1 MPWSWRRKVE
11 SNRAGRA
18 ARPALRAEQLE
29 TRDTPAGLLAA
40 SVNPG
45 NPSVIAVYDATTQE
59 QAFSINAFASFTGG
73 VNVAVGDL
81 DGDGADEIIAG
92 AGSGGAPTVNIFSA
106 KGVLLKTLTV
116 GDEATRAGVSVA
128 TADFDGD
135 GKSDILV
142 GTMQN
147 GQPLVEVLRFSDGSV
162 IRSFTPFAGA
172 QAVSVAAGDVNG
184 DGAPDVIAGAGT
196 GGGPEVIAF
205 DGKTGAVLLHQF
217 AFEDTFHGG
226 VVLSSADLNGDGKAD
241 VIVGAGVTGGP
252 RIVVFSGSNGTVL
265 QNFFASDEAARNG
278 VRATAYKGGSGST
291 ELVTVAGSG
300 PLQAFDGS
308 TLAAV
313 TPPSTSGLP
322 YGPIALS
329 TSTGGTSGGTT
340 TGGTPTG
347 GTPTGGTS
355 LTDDSGLTN
364 SLPPVNDPSWRTQ
377 PDGLKIWDVQT
388 GSGTAVTATSKIGVF
403 YTGYLTDG
411 TVFDSVRSPKAP
423 ASFTLSGLIQGFQ
436 EGLIG
441 MQPGGIR
448 RLFIPAALGYGS
460 TPQGSIPA
468 NSDLVFEIKLVS
480 VS

>member
-18 ARPALRAEQLE
+18 VRPALRAEQLE
-29 TRDTPAGLLAA
+29 TRDTPAGPLVA

-45 NPSVIAVYDATTQE
+45 DPSVITVYDATTQE
-59 QAFSINAFASFTGG
+59 YEFSINAFASFTGG
-73 VNVAVGDL
+73 VNVVVGDVN
-81 DGDGADEIIAG
+81 GDGTDEIIAG
-92 AGSGGAPTVNIFSA
+92 ADSGGAPTVNVFSA

-116 GDEATRAGVSVA
+116 GDDATRTGASVA

-135 GKSDILV
+135 GKSDLLV

-147 GQPLVEVLRFSDGSV
+147 GQPLVEVLRFSDGGV
-162 IRSFTPFAGA
+162 IQSFTPFAGA

-184 DGAPDVIAGAGT
+184 DGTPDVVAGAGT

-226 VVLSSADLNGDGKAD
+226 VVLSCADLNGDSKAD

-252 RIVVFSGSNGTVL
+252 RIVVFSGSDGSVL
-265 QNFFASDEAARNG
+265 RNFFAADEAARDG
-278 VRATAYKGGSGST
+278 VRATAYKGGGGST

-300 PLQAFDGS
+300 PLQAFDGT

-313 TPPSTSGLP
+313 TPPSTPGLP
-322 YGPIALS
+322 AGPIDLS
-329 TSTGGTSGGTT
+329 TSTGGTSGGGPTGGNGGT
-340 TGGTPTG
+340 TGGN
-347 GTPTGGTS
+347 GGTS

-364 SLPPVNDPSWRTQ
+364 SLPPVNDPSWQTK

-388 GSGTAVTATSKIGVF
+388 GSGTPVTANSTIGVF

-423 ASFTLSGLIQGFQ
+423 ASFQVSGLIQGFQ
-436 EGLIG
+436 EGVLG

-460 TPQGSIPA
+460 SGAGSIPPY
-468 NSDLVFEIKLVS
+468 SDLVFEIKLVS